1 VATKVQPAAATR
13 VEPAAATNDKTIGQL
28 VVDIKTDLTD
38 LVKSEVAL
46 AKAELADDAKAAG
59 LGAGLFAGAA
69 LFGFFAL
76 MLLFIGASLT
86 LALLLPE
93 WLSFL
98 IVGVL
103 LLVVAGVLALVGKS
117 KISKVKAPE
126 RTIATGKDSVKA
138 LKGVR

>member
-1 VATKVQPAAATR
+1 MAK
-13 VEPAAATNDKTIGQL
+13 DKTVGQL
-28 VVDIKTDLTD
+28 VVDIKRDLTD

-76 MLLFIGASLT
+76 MLLLIGASLT
-86 LALLLPE
+86 LALLLPT
-93 WLSFL
+93 WASFL
-98 IVGVL
+98 VVGVL
-103 LLVVAGVLALVGKS
+103 LLLVAGVLALVGKS

-126 RTIATGKDSVKA
+126 RTIATSKDSVQA

>member
-1 VATKVQPAAATR
+1 MATKVQPAAATQ
-13 VEPAAATNDKTIGQL
+13 DKTIGQL
-28 VVDIKTDLTD
+28 VVDIKTDVTD

-59 LGAGLFAGAA
+59 KGAGMFAGAA

-76 MLLFIGASLT
+76 MLLLIGASLT
-86 LALLLPE
+86 LALLLPT
-93 WLSFL
+93 WASFL
-98 IVGVL
+98 VVGVL
-103 LLVVAGVLALVGKS
+103 LLVIAGVLALVGKS

-126 RTIATGKDSVKA
+126 RTIATSKDSVQA

>member
-1 VATKVQPAAATR
+1 MATKVQPAAATR

>member
-1 VATKVQPAAATR
+1 MATKVQPAAA
-13 VEPAAATNDKTIGQL
+13 ATQDKTIGQL
-28 VVDIKTDLTD
+28 VVDIKTDVTD

-59 LGAGLFAGAA
+59 KGAGMFAGAA

-76 MLLFIGASLT
+76 MLLLIGASLT
-86 LALLLPE
+86 LALLLPT
-93 WLSFL
+93 WASFL
-98 IVGVL
+98 VVGVL
-103 LLVVAGVLALVGKS
+103 LLVIAGVLALVGKS

-126 RTIATGKDSVKA
+126 RTIATSKDSVQA

>member
-1 VATKVQPAAATR
+1 MAHAQSKPV
-13 VEPAAATNDKTIGQL
+13 VEQSKPVVEDKTIGQL
-28 VVDIKTDLTD
+28 VVDIKTDVTD

-59 LGAGLFAGAA
+59 AGAGMFAGAA

-93 WLSFL
+93 WASFL

-126 RTIATGKDSVKA
+126 RTIATSKDSVQA